1 MVQRAERTISVEA
14 EPGTAPVLHTSRG
27 VLEAVRGQD
36 ADALAAFRSAERV
49 AGHLAA
55 PHALVPPTRALR
67 LLGRSA
73 GGPSRQVPSRPR
85 QPRVQPRWANIRLE
99 SAHALYGIM
108 QMRVICSGTG
118 LAE

>member
-1 MVQRAERTISVEA
+1 MVQRAERTISAEA

-55 PHALVPPTRALR
+55 PHALVPPARALR

-73 GGPSRQVPSRPR
+73 GGPSRPR